1 MTTLPPVRPP
11 AKAGR
16 KGKHS
21 QRTLHGSQTT
31 GIGLEPDR
39 PAFCASQQ
47 LSQQLAAERH
57 FSANGQAAYLKKK
70 QQQLAYVEEAHK
82 REQPP
87 LEAIAA
93 PEILRGELR
102 RDAVFHHGAA
112 GVPAPLTGAAALDIC
127 DLRGGGVPM
136 VKVGN
141 EAFVCREKRLENQ
154 KNFLASRKVRHDAAL
169 EEFQRAVDVLS
180 EECQQEVEAATTR
193 VKKDLEE
200 KVVESNAI
208 LEPLEPPPLPER
220 PEGEEPLVLDE
231 TTLLDELHDL
241 PLDGTIDPAKAKAV
255 AAENAALKALRAL
268 GERTEGEVRGIL
280 KAVEASTLTRKKRI
294 EAFAGAEGEL
304 ARIDQLRKS
313 KMEELLKSLVEA
325 LTAAAHVVHGEA
337 ERLVEEKVQ
346 RPDRHCI

>member
-1 MTTLPPVRPP
+1 MYTQCWYSMHISDGKNREP
-11 AKAGR
+11 AVLVPR
-16 KGKHS
+16 
-21 QRTLHGSQTT
+21 
-31 GIGLEPDR
+31 
-39 PAFCASQQ
+39 
-47 LSQQLAAERH
+47 
-57 FSANGQAAYLKKK
+57 
-70 QQQLAYVEEAHK
+70 
-82 REQPP
+82 
-87 LEAIAA
+87 
-93 PEILRGELR
+93 R

-193 VKKDLEE
+193 VKKDLEA

-280 KAVEASTLTRKKRI
+280 KAVEA
-294 EAFAGAEGEL
+294 
-304 ARIDQLRKS
+304 
-313 KMEELLKSLVEA
+313 
-325 LTAAAHVVHGEA
+325 
-337 ERLVEEKVQ
+337 
-346 RPDRHCI
+346 

>member
-1 MTTLPPVRPP
+1 MWTSSGPQVTYFVCIFHILPEELPPSCRRVLCVYTVLVLNAHQLGENREP
-11 AKAGR
+11 AV
-16 KGKHS
+16 
-21 QRTLHGSQTT
+21 LV
-31 GIGLEPDR
+31 P
-39 PAFCASQQ
+39 
-47 LSQQLAAERH
+47 
-57 FSANGQAAYLKKK
+57 
-70 QQQLAYVEEAHK
+70 
-82 REQPP
+82 
-87 LEAIAA
+87 
-93 PEILRGELR
+93 R
-102 RDAVFHHGAA
+102 RSDAVFHHGAA

-180 EECQQEVEAATTR
+180 EECQQEVEGATTR

-280 KAVEASTLTRKKRI
+280 KAVEA
-294 EAFAGAEGEL
+294 
-304 ARIDQLRKS
+304 
-313 KMEELLKSLVEA
+313 
-325 LTAAAHVVHGEA
+325 
-337 ERLVEEKVQ
+337 
-346 RPDRHCI
+346 